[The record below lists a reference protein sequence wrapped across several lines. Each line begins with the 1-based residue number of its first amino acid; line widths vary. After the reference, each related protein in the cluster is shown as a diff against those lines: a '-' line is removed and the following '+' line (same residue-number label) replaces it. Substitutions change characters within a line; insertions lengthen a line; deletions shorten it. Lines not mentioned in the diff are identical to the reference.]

1 VVSWRKNNFK
11 LFAYRV
17 GVFTDE
23 NNVSKLEQ
31 ALSNQGFPAFA
42 KPNESNKTLTTVMV
56 GPFVSID
63 DIRTNQTVLN
73 KIAGITMG
81 EIITLNP

>member
-1 VVSWRKNNFK
+1 
-11 LFAYRV
+11 
-17 GVFTDE
+17 
-23 NNVSKLEQ
+23 
-31 ALSNQGFPAFA
+31 
-42 KPNESNKTLTTVMV
+42 MV